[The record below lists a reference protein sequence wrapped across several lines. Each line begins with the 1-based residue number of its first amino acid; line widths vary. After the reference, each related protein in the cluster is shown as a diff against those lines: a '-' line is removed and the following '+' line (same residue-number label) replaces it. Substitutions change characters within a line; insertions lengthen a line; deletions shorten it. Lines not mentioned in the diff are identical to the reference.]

1 MLRTRVLTAAAVLPV
16 LLFLVWLGPPYF
28 TLLVGLASLVGHLE
42 FYHLARLGGLSP
54 LVWVGTAGGLGV
66 VGAVGLGRPELAGP
80 GLAAEALLAGAVL
93 VVGGRTRG
101 ALADWAATLGG
112 SAYCGLIFSHYILL
126 RDLPHGLEWTL
137 LTFGVTFAVD
147 TAAFFAGR
155 RWGRRP
161 LAPAVSPAKT
171 VEGFVAGLAAGPLVA
186 LGMAA
191 LLGLPAS
198 SPVAFLGFGLGLAGQ
213 VGDLFES
220 ALKRSA
226 GVKDSGRLF
235 PGHGGLLDR
244 VDSLAFNGIV
254 SYYILDAFLPAM
266 VGGG

>member
-1 MLRTRVLTAAAVLPV
+1 MLRTRILTAAAALPV
-16 LLFLVWLGPPYF
+16 LLLLVWLGPPYF

-42 FYHLARLGGLSP
+42 FYRLARLGGLAP
-54 LVWVGTAGGLGV
+54 LAWVGTAGGLGV
-66 VGAVGLGRPELAGP
+66 IGAVGLGRPELAGP
-80 GLAAEALLAGAVL
+80 VLAAEALLAGAVL
-93 VVGGRTRG
+93 AAGGRTRG

-126 RDLPHGLEWTL
+126 RGLPRGLEWTL
-137 LTFGVTFAVD
+137 FTFGVTFAVD
-147 TAAFFAGR
+147 TAAFVAGR

-161 LAPAVSPAKT
+161 LAPPVSPAKT
-171 VEGFVAGLAAGPLVA
+171 VEGFVAGLAAGPLA
-186 LGMAA
+186 AMGLAA
-191 LLGLPAS
+191 LLGLPTAW
-198 SPVAFLGFGLGLAGQ
+198 PTALLGLGLGLAGQ

-254 SYYILDAFLPAM
+254 SYYVVGAFLPAM